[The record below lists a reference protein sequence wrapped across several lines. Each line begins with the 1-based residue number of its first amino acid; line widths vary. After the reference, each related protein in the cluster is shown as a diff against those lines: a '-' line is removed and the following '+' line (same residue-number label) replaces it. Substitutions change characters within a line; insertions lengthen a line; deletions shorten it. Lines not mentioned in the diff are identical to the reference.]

1 MKGGKA
7 QIQNTNIESK
17 YRPDMH
23 DNECASEG
31 FSKWIVGVMNWKEV
45 MLNCELHE
53 TYLTCMTMSMRGRGS
68 APWATMRGLVRRQQE
83 PARQHRIQRGSA
95 QAVAYGLTTWG
106 DFTFWIYEDCRYED
120 VRILMLMMMRCCK
133 PQTAVL
139 LCCRS
144 QCLKRSSLKKRK
156 SLSVW
161 SLG

>member
-1 MKGGKA
+1 MRMKGGKA

-68 APWATMRGLVRRQQE
+68 PLV
-83 PARQHRIQRGSA
+83 QRTLMDYWHKEGS
-95 QAVAYGLTTWG
+95 G
-106 DFTFWIYEDCRYED
+106 
-120 VRILMLMMMRCCK
+120 
-133 PQTAVL
+133 
-139 LCCRS
+139 
-144 QCLKRSSLKKRK
+144 RK
-156 SLSVW
+156 V
-161 SLG
+161 GNT